1 VNVREARADDTEVV
15 AGLLDEA
22 TRWVGERGF
31 EQWPLPFPR
40 HEVADAIARGEVFV
54 AEHDGEAVATVTIL
68 TDDPQYWGARP
79 PDALYVH
86 KLAVAR
92 AHAGRGFGAEVIGW
106 ADRRAASLGR
116 EFLRLDCLGDSNGIR
131 DYYERLGFEHCGDLV
146 LGRRNMS
153 IYERRVRA

>member
-1 VNVREARADDTEVV
+1 VNVREARPDDVEVV

-40 HEVADAIARGEVFV
+40 MEIAHAIARGEVFV
-54 AEHDGEAVATVTIL
+54 GEHDGEPVATVTIL
-68 TDDPQYWGARP
+68 TDDPQYWGTRP

-92 AHAGRGFGAEVIGW
+92 AHAGLGIGTEIIRW

-116 EFLRLDCLGDSNGIR
+116 AFLRLDCLGDSRGIR
-131 DYYERLGFEHCGDLV
+131 RYYERLGFEHRGDLV
-146 LGRRNMS
+146 RGDRKMS
-153 IYERRVRA
+153 IYERPVRA

>member
-1 VNVREARADDTEVV
+1 VNVREARPDDTEVV

-40 HEVADAIARGEVFV
+40 DELAEAIARGEVFV

-92 AHAGRGFGAEVIGW
+92 AQAGRGLGAEVIRW

-131 DYYERLGFEHCGDLV
+131 AYYEGLGFEHRGDLV
-146 LGRRNMS
+146 LGNRNMS
-153 IYERRVRA
+153 IYERRVRT

>member
-1 VNVREARADDTEVV
+1 MNVREAGPDDTEVV

-40 HEVADAIARGEVFV
+40 DQIADAIARGEVFV
-54 AEHDGEAVATVTIL
+54 AEEDGEPVATVTIL
-68 TDDPQYWGARP
+68 TDDPQYWGAQP

-92 AHAGRGFGAEVIGW
+92 AHAGRGLGTDVIEW
-106 ADRRAASLGR
+106 ADRRAVSLGR
-116 EFLRLDCLGDSNGIR
+116 RFLRLDCLGDSEGIR
-131 DYYERLGFEHCGDLV
+131 RYYERLGFEHRGDLV
-146 LGRRNMS
+146 RGNRNMC
-153 IYERRVRA
+153 IYERPVRV

>member
-1 VNVREARADDTEVV
+1 VIVREARLEDAEVV

-40 HEVADAIARGEVFV
+40 AEITVAIARGEVFV

-68 TDDPQYWGARP
+68 TEDPQYWGIRP

-92 AHAGRGFGAEVIGW
+92 AHAGRGFGTEVIRW

-116 EFLRLDCLGDSNGIR
+116 RFLRLDCLGDSAGIR
-131 DYYERLGFEHCGDLV
+131 GYYERLGFEHRGDLV
-146 LGRRNMS
+146 RGNRNMC
-153 IYERRVRA
+153 IYERPVRV

>member
-1 VNVREARADDTEVV
+1 MNVREARREDIKVV
-15 AGLLDEA
+15 ARLLDEA
-22 TRWVGERGF
+22 SRWVGERGF

-40 HEVADAIARGEVFV
+40 TQIAEAIARGEVFV
-54 AEHDGEAVATVTIL
+54 AEHDGEAVGT
-68 TDDPQYWGARP
+68 DPQYWGARP

-92 AHAGRGFGAEVIGW
+92 AHAGRGFGTEVIGW

-116 EFLRLDCLGDSNGIR
+116 QYLRLDCLGDSTGIR
-131 DYYERLGFEHCGDLV
+131 RYYERLGFEHRGDLV
-146 LGRRNMS
+146 RGNRNMC

>member
-1 VNVREARADDTEVV
+1 VNVREARPDDTEVV
-15 AGLLDEA
+15 AELLDEA

-40 HEVADAIARGEVFV
+40 TQIVEAIARGEVFV
-54 AEHDGEAVATVTIL
+54 AEHDGEPIGTVTIL
-68 TDDPQYWGARP
+68 TEDPQYWGARP

-92 AHAGRGFGAEVIGW
+92 AHAGRGFGTAVIRW

-116 EFLRLDCLGDSNGIR
+116 RFLRLDCLGDSAGIR
-131 DYYERLGFEHCGDLV
+131 RYYEQLGFEHRGDLV
-146 LGRRNMS
+146 RGDRNMC

>member
-1 VNVREARADDTEVV
+1 VNVREARPDDTEVV
-15 AGLLDEA
+15 ADLLDEA
-22 TRWVGERGF
+22 SRWVGERGF

-40 HEVADAIARGEVFV
+40 EQIAEAIARGEVFV
-54 AEHDGEAVATVTIL
+54 AEHDSKPVATVTIL
-68 TDDPQYWGARP
+68 TEDPQYWGARP

-92 AHAGRGFGAEVIGW
+92 AHAGRGFGTEVIGW

-116 EFLRLDCLGDSNGIR
+116 QFLRLDCLGDSTGIR
-131 DYYERLGFEHCGDLV
+131 RYYERLGFEHRGDLV
-146 LGRRNMS
+146 RGNRNMC

>member
-1 VNVREARADDTEVV
+1 VNVREARREDIKVV
-15 AGLLDEA
+15 ARLLDEA
-22 TRWVGERGF
+22 SRWVGERGF

-40 HEVADAIARGEVFV
+40 TQIAEAIARGEVFV
-54 AEHDGEAVATVTIL
+54 AEHDGEAVGTVTIL
-68 TDDPQYWGARP
+68 TADPQYWGARP

-92 AHAGRGFGAEVIGW
+92 AHAGRGFGTDVIGW

-116 EFLRLDCLGDSNGIR
+116 QYLRLDCLGDSTGIR
-131 DYYERLGFEHCGDLV
+131 RYYERLGFEHRGDLV
-146 LGRRNMS
+146 RGNRNMC

>member
-1 VNVREARADDTEVV
+1 VNVREARPADVEVV

-40 HEVADAIARGEVFV
+40 RQIAEAIARGEVFV
-54 AEHDGEAVATVTIL
+54 GEADGEPVATVTIL
-68 TDDPQYWGARP
+68 TEDPQYWGVRP

-92 AHAGRGFGAEVIGW
+92 AHAGRGFGTEVIRW
-106 ADRRAASLGR
+106 ADCRAASFGR
-116 EFLRLDCLGDSNGIR
+116 RFLRLDCLGDSAGIR
-131 DYYERLGFEHCGDLV
+131 RYYERLGFQHRGDLV
-146 LGRRNMS
+146 RGNRNMC